1 MGAEPPSYP
10 IVSCQNWK
18 VLISW
23 RYDFW
28 DIVDTISEL
37 AKAEKGYLEDFQ
49 GRTDSVRQPDIVR
62 QAEWK
67 GSDKMSQDLKLIR
80 KQFRVTKQEDR
91 LLKEMMK
98 EQGSETFSDFLR
110 QNLLQK
116 DRQEDNLV
124 TWFSLWQSHK
134 LEEISRDI
142 HQVTVLAEEHKQ
154 VTTEH
159 LRIILTCVQ
168 ELISELD
175 KQMRLSSD
183 FQDKYMGGR

>member
-1 MGAEPPSYP
+1 M
-10 IVSCQNWK
+10 V
-18 VLISW
+18 SW

-37 AKAEKGYLEDFQ
+37 AKAEKGHLEAFL
-49 GRTDSVRQPDIVR
+49 GCTDSVRQPDIVR

-67 GSDKMSQDLKLIR
+67 GSVKMSQDLKLIR
-80 KQFRVTKQEDR
+80 KQFRVTKQEEI

-116 DRQEDNLV
+116 DRQKDILE
-124 TWFSLWQSHK
+124 TWSSLWQSQK

-142 HQVTVLAEEHKQ
+142 HQVTVLAEEYQQ
-154 VTTEH
+154 VTSEH
-159 LRIILTCVQ
+159 LRIILTCVL
-168 ELISELD
+168 ELMAEVEKSIP
-175 KQMRLSSD
+175 LSPD
-183 FQDKYMGGR
+183 FREKYIGGR

>member
-1 MGAEPPSYP
+1 M
-10 IVSCQNWK
+10 IR
-18 VLISW
+18 W

-37 AKAEKGYLEDFQ
+37 AKAEKGDLEAFL

-67 GSDKMSQDLKLIR
+67 GNVKMNQDLKLIR

-116 DRQEDNLV
+116 DRQNEILII
-124 TWFSLWQSHK
+124 WFSLWQSQK
-134 LEEISRDI
+134 LKEISRDI
-142 HQVTVLAEEHKQ
+142 HRLTVLAEEHQQ
-154 VTTEH
+154 VTSEH

-168 ELISELD
+168 ELMAELD
-175 KQMRLSSD
+175 RQIHLSSD
-183 FQDKYMGGR
+183 FRDKYMRDH